1 MDPLTLSLSVA
12 LVEAPLF
19 LLIGVALGY
28 LLSRPRL
35 PLRGLWEALISLPL
49 VFPPIVLG
57 FFLLLVLGRDS
68 LLGGWLAQLGGFSF
82 VFSFAGVVLASLL
95 AGLPLI
101 VKPVQAALEGGQQEL
116 IEASYTLGKSPL
128 ATFFRVVLPGIRRSV
143 LAGLGLVVARSLG
156 EVGITLMLGGDIV
169 NRTETLSLAVY
180 NAVLNGDFARA
191 ERLSLL
197 LGTASLVLF
206 IALRRIRTPRGVG

>member
-1 MDPLTLSLSVA
+1 MGPLTLSMTVA
-12 LVEAPLF
+12 LVVAPLF
-19 LLIGVALGY
+19 LLIGVPLGY
-28 LLSRPRL
+28 LLSRPYL

-57 FFLLLVLGRDS
+57 FFLLLALGRDS
-68 LLGGWLAQLGGFSF
+68 LLGGWLAQFGGFSF
-82 VFSFAGVVLASLL
+82 VFSFAGVAFASLL

-101 VKPVQAALEGGQQEL
+101 VKPAQAALEGGQQEL
-116 IEASYTLGKSPL
+116 IEASYTLGRSPL

-143 LAGLGLVVARSLG
+143 LAGLGLAVARSLG
-156 EVGITLMLGGDIV
+156 EVGITLMLGGDIA

-191 ERLSLL
+191 KWLSLVLGAASLL
-197 LGTASLVLF
+197 LFV
-206 IALRRIRTPRGVG
+206 ALRGVRAAR